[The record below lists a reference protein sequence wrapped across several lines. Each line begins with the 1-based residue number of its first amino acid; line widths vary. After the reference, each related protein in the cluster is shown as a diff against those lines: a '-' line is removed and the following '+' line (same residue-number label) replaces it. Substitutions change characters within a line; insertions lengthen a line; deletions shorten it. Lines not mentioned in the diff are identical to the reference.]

1 MIKRIFKRVCHRIY
15 ITGKYLEQKKEY
27 DQFRKNYNLHPDFRF
42 NGENIQFFG
51 NGKINIGSQSYI
63 GEFST
68 IQAFDNCKV
77 LIGKGCS
84 ISHNVRMYTQS
95 SGADQDFSV
104 YPIKNKTGDI
114 IIGDYVWIGANVF
127 INPGITIGCNS
138 IVGANS
144 VVVKDVEPFAI
155 VGGVPA
161 RLIRYKQISD
171 VS

>member
-1 MIKRIFKRVCHRIY
+1 MLKKFFEKICHKIY

-27 DQFRKNYNLHPDFRF
+27 DQFRRKYNLHPGFRF
-42 NGENIQFFG
+42 NGEHIQLFG
-51 NGKINIGSQSYI
+51 NGQIRAGDQSYI
-63 GEFST
+63 GEYST

-84 ISHNVRMYTQS
+84 ISHNVRIYTQS
-95 SGADQDFSV
+95 SIADQDFSI

-114 IIGDYVWIGANVF
+114 IIEDYVWIGANVF
-127 INPGITIGCNS
+127 INPGITIGHNS

-144 VVVKDVEPFAI
+144 VVVKDIEPFAI

-161 RLIRYKQISD
+161 RLIRYKQIPD